1 MEKLVGKNIMNIC
14 KSKIKEAINN
24 INCYAEKIRKDK
36 SYNKKIESLN
46 NQDAINEGEKFKLDI
61 LFQIHTGRKLYQNK
75 RHKVY
80 AVFKCIHFMSFIL
93 LFILKIMQK

>member
-1 MEKLVGKNIMNIC
+1 MLTSEIKKYSRKGILKNTEWNMEKLVGKNIMNIC

-61 LFQIHTGRKLYQNK
+61 LFQIHTGRKLY
-75 RHKVY
+75 
-80 AVFKCIHFMSFIL
+80 
-93 LFILKIMQK
+93 